1 MTRWRHLRDLVSTFL
16 AIIIGKMAYRNP
28 QWKRWTALTE
38 AQFLDLPIASPSIP
52 RLTFKLRQEA
62 VPESMPLSAQS
73 RARLVSSSERIVL
86 LAFALV
92 GGMSVLKGSRSR
104 RGRRHRF
111 LLAPEL

>member
-1 MTRWRHLRDLVSTFL
+1 VLVRLDDLTPEQVYAFERHAFRAFYLRPAIVLRHIRRVTRWRHLRDLVSTFL

-62 VPESMPLSAQS
+62 VPESIPLSA
-73 RARLVSSSERIVL
+73 RAE
-86 LAFALV
+86 LA
-92 GGMSVLKGSRSR
+92 S
-104 RGRRHRF
+104 
-111 LLAPEL
+111 